1 MGACSWCLRQRQATG
16 LGTGTAKKGAKKGE
30 NVALGI
36 MWASALMNGEIR
48 LGLGEVKTLDKRN

>member
-16 LGTGTAKKGAKKGE
+16 LGTGTAKKGE